1 MLGLAIIVR
10 PEGTA
15 AELFSSR
22 FDTALIL
29 ARSSQEWTPGVV
41 TVDVGAVQGPFED
54 SDVRGVPNDVA

>member
-22 FDTALIL
+22 FDIVLIL
-29 ARSSQEWTPGVV
+29 VRSSHAPGVV